1 MEVQKTIAKQK
12 CDIDTLS
19 LEVAQYM
26 SLCEEQKKQLSSVDL
41 AMMKE
46 EYEEQLRT
54 SAAENEHIASLIF
67 ELT

>member
-1 MEVQKTIAKQK
+1 MEVQKIIAKQK
-12 CDIDTLS
+12 CDIDSLT

-26 SLCEEQKKQLSSVDL
+26 SLCDEQKKKLNSVDL

-54 SAAENEHIASLIF
+54 SAAENEQIAALVF